1 VVGDLRTRL
10 ADRWMCLELT
20 EDARRSLAGQ
30 GFDPVHG
37 ARPLRRSI
45 ARRLETRIGR
55 ALVSGEV
62 EDGATIRVDATDD
75 ELVVTWDDVAG
86 TEDEA
91 AWRR

>member
-1 VVGDLRTRL
+1 
-10 ADRWMCLELT
+10 
-20 EDARRSLAGQ
+20 
-30 GFDPVHG
+30 
-37 ARPLRRSI
+37 
-45 ARRLETRIGR
+45 
-55 ALVSGEV
+55 VSGEV